1 VAASEREALFIEKLR
16 QCMTLF
22 DFIQDPLSDL
32 KWKEIKRAALN
43 ELVEYVTQ
51 NRSVITDAIYP
62 EAVQMVSSWFMQ
74 MLASGP
80 SNFLV
85 WNILELGLAVSCDS
99 DISLYESSNFGFSRW
114 IFVTSHPWAMMLG
127 DLVFGL

>member
-1 VAASEREALFIEKLR
+1 MIGLDVAASEREALFIEKLR

-51 NRSVITDAIYP
+51 NRGVITDAIYP
-62 EAVQMVSSWFMQ
+62 EAVQMVC
-74 MLASGP
+74 MLV
-80 SNFLV
+80 NLFCCLF
-85 WNILELGLAVSCDS
+85 C
-99 DISLYESSNFGFSRW
+99 
-114 IFVTSHPWAMMLG
+114 IF
-127 DLVFGL
+127 

>member
-1 VAASEREALFIEKLR
+1 MYDIYCNEFVCSSQLCVCCLDVAASEREALFIEKLR

-62 EAVQMVSSWFMQ
+62 EAVQMVS
-74 MLASGP
+74 GVV
-80 SNFLV
+80 N
-85 WNILELGLAVSCDS
+85 
-99 DISLYESSNFGFSRW
+99 
-114 IFVTSHPWAMMLG
+114 
-127 DLVFGL
+127 

>member
-1 VAASEREALFIEKLR
+1 MIDFCNHSPDNQWSIHNCSNVYWQRGLLCVCCLDVAASEREALFIEKLR

-51 NRSVITDAIYP
+51 NRGVITDAIYP
-62 EAVQMVSSWFMQ
+62 EAVQMVSMLLSTWVYCISGVFPAVVQLVHWF
-74 MLASGP
+74 
-80 SNFLV
+80 
-85 WNILELGLAVSCDS
+85 I
-99 DISLYESSNFGFSRW
+99 
-114 IFVTSHPWAMMLG
+114 
-127 DLVFGL
+127 

>member
-1 VAASEREALFIEKLR
+1 VHYFIMCNCVCYLDVAASEREALFTEKLR

-62 EAVQMVSSWFMQ
+62 EAVQMVS
-74 MLASGP
+74 
-80 SNFLV
+80 N
-85 WNILELGLAVSCDS
+85 
-99 DISLYESSNFGFSRW
+99 
-114 IFVTSHPWAMMLG
+114 
-127 DLVFGL
+127 

>member
-1 VAASEREALFIEKLR
+1 VLHISSTGKFICISLLRVCCLDVAASEREALFIEKLR

-62 EAVQMVSSWFMQ
+62 EAVQMVSNTSAAS
-74 MLASGP
+74 LAS
-80 SNFLV
+80 
-85 WNILELGLAVSCDS
+85 
-99 DISLYESSNFGFSRW
+99 FG
-114 IFVTSHPWAMMLG
+114 
-127 DLVFGL
+127 

>member
-1 VAASEREALFIEKLR
+1 MAASEREALFIEKLQ

-51 NRSVITDAIYP
+51 NRSVITDAIYT
-62 EAVQMVSSWFMQ
+62 EAVQMVSNLLMNLLHVSH
-74 MLASGP
+74 LSV
-80 SNFLV
+80 NFY
-85 WNILELGLAVSCDS
+85 C
-99 DISLYESSNFGFSRW
+99 
-114 IFVTSHPWAMMLG
+114 MMLCIARTMLSQDVHPSVCLSHG
-127 DLVFGL
+127 VFYRSG